1 MDNREKDKSTSA
13 DLSKK
18 PEGGSMRNRD
28 DKGMTN
34 VDRSSGDE
42 MKESTRRP
50 GSSYDSST
58 GRSSPSGNKNSGS
71 DRLRDENDISR
82 DTERSGTSGSMDNS
96 PKDSHF

>member
-1 MDNREKDKSTSA
+1 MDNREKDKNTSA

-34 VDRSSGDE
+34 VDRSSGSE
-42 MKESTRRP
+42 IKESTRRP

-58 GRSSPSGNKNSGS
+58 GRSGSSGNKSSGS

-82 DTERSGTSGSMDNS
+82 DSERSGKSDSMDNP
-96 PKDSHF
+96 PKDRHF